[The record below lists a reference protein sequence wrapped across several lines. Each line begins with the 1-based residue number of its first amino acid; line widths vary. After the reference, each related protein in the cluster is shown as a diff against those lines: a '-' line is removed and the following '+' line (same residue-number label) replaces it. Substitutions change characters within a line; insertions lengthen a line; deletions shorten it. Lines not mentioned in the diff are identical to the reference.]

1 MTPMTSFGR
10 VLVVTG
16 LVLVVVGAVVVFA
29 GRLPRVPGDVIVQRP
44 NLTIY
49 FPLGTMILIS
59 IVLTLIL
66 NFVLRR

>member
-1 MTPMTSFGR
+1 MTPMTSLGR
-10 VLVVTG
+10 VLIVTG
-16 LVLVVVGAVVVFA
+16 LVLVVVGTVVVFA

>member
-10 VLVVTG
+10 VLIVTG
-16 LVLVVVGAVVVFA
+16 VVLVVVGAVVVLA

>member
-1 MTPMTSFGR
+1 MPLGGVGR
-10 VLVVTG
+10 ALVFAG
-16 LVLVVVGAVVVFA
+16 LVLVVVGVVFVFA

>member
-10 VLVVTG
+10 VLIVTG
-16 LVLVVVGAVVVFA
+16 LVLVVVGTVVVFA

>member
-1 MTPMTSFGR
+1 MMPLGGLGR
-10 VLVVTG
+10 GLIVAG
-16 LVLVVVGAVVVFA
+16 LVLVVVGVVVVFA

-49 FPLGTMILIS
+49 FPLGTMILVS
-59 IVLTLIL
+59 VVLTLIL